1 MEFANKLP
9 TDFFFKAMVL
19 EGSVGSGSLQLFKSI
34 LQKTLLLWPPS
45 LAASQTAR
53 AS

>member
-34 LQKTLLLWPPS
+34 LQKNPPA
-45 LAASQTAR
+45 LASKFGCEPD
-53 AS
+53 SKS